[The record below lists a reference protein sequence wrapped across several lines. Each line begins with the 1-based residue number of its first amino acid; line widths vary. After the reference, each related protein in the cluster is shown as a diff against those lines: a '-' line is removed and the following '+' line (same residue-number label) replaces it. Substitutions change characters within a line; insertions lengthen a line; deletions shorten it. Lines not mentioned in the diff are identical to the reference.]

1 MKRFSARQIG
11 FAAMIVATAFFTWT
25 YTANSSIWQSAA
37 FVYEALAS
45 TGPAVSTSINI
56 SPATDATGNRPAP
69 VTVTLTVHDN
79 WGGGMPAPTM
89 RYRVLD
95 LTAASAVIYEGQTN
109 SSVPLNLDVAAGQ
122 THTFRVERSAF
133 QQRTFLE
140 TEGTSTVDVVV
151 YRLPP
156 EPAGP
161 AVTTSISVAPAV
173 DATGKRVSPA
183 VVTLRVTSNWDPAFV
198 KSMTYRA
205 VDASTGAVIAS
216 GTSSSETTFALTARL
231 AETKT
236 YNVERSATVATT
248 WGTRTEAT
256 STVAVVVYTP
266 EPAGPAVS
274 TTMSVTPA
282 ADSTGKHLS
291 PALVTLGVTS
301 NWDPAYSKLM
311 RYRVVDTADESIV
324 AEGTSSDIATVAL
337 SASPGVTKTY
347 RVERSA
353 AVATFG
359 GNRYEPTSTV
369 EVKVYR
375 AKLTTVLGRPS
386 TPSKSKSTVK
396 TKITGTISP
405 ERSIGAT
412 TTVKVKL
419 YRWEKPKG
427 KKKSAW
433 VYKKSVWATLDTATT
448 YTASS
453 KLSKGT
459 WSAIATSVE
468 ETAYKAATSPRSRS
482 IAVK

>member
-25 YTANSSIWQSAA
+25 YSANSAVWQSAG

-45 TGPAVSTSINI
+45 TAGPVISTTLNVT
-56 SPATDATGNRPAP
+56 PAPDGTGKRPAP
-69 VTVTLTVHDN
+69 ATATLTLNAAWGPFGPDN
-79 WGGGMPAPTM
+79 GTL
-89 RYRVLD
+89 RYHVVDLSNGAVLD
-95 LTAASAVIYEGQTN
+95 GTTST
-109 SSVPLNLDVAAGQ
+109 SVQIPLDCPAGQ
-122 THTFRVERSAF
+122 TKTYTIERSAW
-133 QQRTFLE
+133 QQRFAYHAE
-140 TEGTSTVDVVV
+140 ASSTVSVTV
-151 YRLPP
+151 YKQAP

-161 AVTTSISVAPAV
+161 AVTTNISVAPDAV
-173 DATGKRVSPA
+173 AGKHLSPA
-183 VVTLRVTSNWDPAFV
+183 VVTLRVTSNWDPSYV
-198 KSMTYRA
+198 KSLTYRA
-205 VDASTGAVIAS
+205 VDASTGLVVAS
-216 GTSSSETTFALTARL
+216 GTSSSEATFALTARL

-236 YNVERSATVATT
+236 YNIERSATVATP

-256 STVAVVVYTP
+256 STVPVVVYVP
-266 EPAGPAVS
+266 EPAGAAVS

-282 ADSTGKHLS
+282 ADASGKRPS
-291 PALVTLGVTS
+291 PAVVTLGVTS

-311 RYRVVDTADESIV
+311 RYRVVDTADQSVV
-324 AEGTSSDIATVAL
+324 AQGTSSDVTTFAL
-337 SASPGVTKTY
+337 SAAPGVTKTY

-353 AVATFG
+353 TVETFG
-359 GNRYEPTSTV
+359 GTRTEPTSTV
-369 EVKVYR
+369 EVQVYR
-375 AKLTTVLGRPS
+375 AKLTTFMGRPS

-405 ERSIGAT
+405 DRSVGAT

-453 KLSKGT
+453 KLTKGT

-468 ETAYKAATSPRSRS
+468 ETAYKAATSSRSRS
-482 IAVK
+482 IVVK